1 MCRLKSCREPAQV
14 LGSKPSKYCSDEHGQ
29 QYMRMLALG
38 KDTKGSEQAKST
50 SGAKRRRK
58 DNMTNNI
65 GNGEDGADEDEV
77 EDAQAYL
84 RGGILRAGELKALT
98 SGVKDVEEFRKL
110 GEGVLSPP
118 RTVSPDDKDT
128 QMQDGDAMSKEK
140 LKVVYTPDEK
150 TQLSEIESKKDSLK
164 HKREAL
170 GDREKFLGLV
180 KARAKVVLEELKK
193 KEGTK
198 DICGFD
204 SRLTWSGEE
213 FEAWRTSSEGQNA
226 LKSGQL
232 EAPTSSPDRDGD
244 EKMVNGDSAH
254 PEEVGKG
261 VCQKKRCERHKN
273 WMKLQTQD
281 IAFEKDECRQEMRKL
296 EREEKGVE
304 ERAMMRHLEGGG
316 DEEVGNDSAQ
326 AQAQAQTQTQVG
338 DGIQD

>member
-1 MCRLKSCREPAQV
+1 MKI
-14 LGSKPSKYCSDEHGQ
+14 
-29 QYMRMLALG
+29 LALG
-38 KDTKGSEQAKST
+38 KDVKVGDHAKSA

-58 DNMTNNI
+58 ENI
-65 GNGEDGADEDEV
+65 TDHTGNGDDGAIEDEA

-118 RTVSPDDKDT
+118 RTVSPDEKDT
-128 QMQDGDAMSKEK
+128 KMQDGDAMSKEK
-140 LKVVYTPDEK
+140 LKVVYTAEEK
-150 TQLSEIESKKDSLK
+150 TQLSEIASKKDSLK

-170 GDREKFLGLV
+170 GDREKLLGLA
-180 KARAKVVLEELKK
+180 KSRARVVLEELKK

-204 SRLTWSGEE
+204 SRLIWSDEE

-232 EAPTSSPDRDGD
+232 GAPAASAENDGD
-244 EKMVNGDSAH
+244 EKMTNGDSAH
-254 PEEVGKG
+254 PEEIGKG

-273 WMKLQTQD
+273 WIKLQTQD

-296 EREEKGVE
+296 EKEEKGVE
-304 ERAMMRHLEGGG
+304 ERAMMRHLESGG
-316 DEEVGNDSAQ
+316 DEEVGIEAAQ
-326 AQAQAQTQTQVG
+326 V
-338 DGIQD
+338 DDEMKD

>member
-1 MCRLKSCREPAQV
+1 MRL
-14 LGSKPSKYCSDEHGQ
+14 H
-29 QYMRMLALG
+29 ALG
-38 KDTKGSEQAKST
+38 KDAKVSDSAKAA

-58 DNMTNNI
+58 DNMTDAT
-65 GNGEDGADEDEV
+65 GNGDDAVVEYEV

-118 RTVSPDDKDT
+118 RTISPDDKDAR
-128 QMQDGDAMSKEK
+128 MQDGDAMSKEK
-140 LKVVYTPDEK
+140 LKVVYTPEEK
-150 TQLSEIESKKDSLK
+150 TQLSEVTSKKDSLK

-180 KARAKVVLEELKK
+180 KSRAKVVLEELKK

-204 SRLTWSGEE
+204 SRLTWSDEE
-213 FEAWRTSSEGQNA
+213 FEAWRTSSEGQSA

-232 EAPTSSPDRDGD
+232 GAPASSPDNGGD
-244 EKMVNGDSAH
+244 EKMTNGDGAH
-254 PEEVGKG
+254 PEEIGKG
-261 VCQKKRCERHKN
+261 VCPKKRCERHKN
-273 WMKLQTQD
+273 WMKMQMQD
-281 IAFEKDECRQEMRKL
+281 IAFEKEECRQEMRKL
-296 EREEKGVE
+296 EKEEKGVE

-316 DEEVGNDSAQ
+316 DEGTGNDEMK
-326 AQAQAQTQTQVG
+326 
-338 DGIQD
+338 D

>member
-1 MCRLKSCREPAQV
+1 MCRLKTCREPARV
-14 LGSKPSKYCSDEHGQ
+14 LGPKPSKYCSDEHGEL
-29 QYMRMLALG
+29 YMRLHALG
-38 KDTKGSEQAKST
+38 KDAKVSDSAKAA

-58 DNMTNNI
+58 DNMTDAT
-65 GNGEDGADEDEV
+65 GNGDDAVVEYEV

-118 RTVSPDDKDT
+118 RTISPDDKDAR
-128 QMQDGDAMSKEK
+128 MQDGDAMSKEK
-140 LKVVYTPDEK
+140 LKVVYTPEEK
-150 TQLSEIESKKDSLK
+150 TQLSEVTSKKDSLK

-180 KARAKVVLEELKK
+180 KSRAKVVLEELKK

-204 SRLTWSGEE
+204 SRLTWSDEE
-213 FEAWRTSSEGQNA
+213 FEAWRTSSEGQSA

-232 EAPTSSPDRDGD
+232 GAPASSPDNGGD
-244 EKMVNGDSAH
+244 EKMTNGDGAH
-254 PEEVGKG
+254 PEEIGKG

-273 WMKLQTQD
+273 WMKMQMQD
-281 IAFEKDECRQEMRKL
+281 IAFEKEECRQEMRKL
-296 EREEKGVE
+296 EKEEKGVE

-316 DEEVGNDSAQ
+316 DEGTGNDEMK
-326 AQAQAQTQTQVG
+326 
-338 DGIQD
+338 D